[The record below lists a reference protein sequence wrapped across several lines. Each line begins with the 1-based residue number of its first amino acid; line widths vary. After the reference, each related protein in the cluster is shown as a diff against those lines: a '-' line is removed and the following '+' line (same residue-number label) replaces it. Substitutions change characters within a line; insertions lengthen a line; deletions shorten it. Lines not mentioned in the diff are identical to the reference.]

1 MSLFTLSTEKQQILD
16 LVRDFCKKEIAP
28 VASQLEHADEYPHEI
43 VEKMKELGFFG
54 LTIPEEYGG
63 FGVDYVTYALVIEEI
78 TRHWMSVAGVINSHL
93 IMAYI
98 VEKNGTEE
106 QKRKFLPKFATGE
119 WRGGLALTEAE
130 AGTDVQ
136 NLSTRADLDG
146 DHYIING
153 SKTFITNARYGNTFI
168 LAAKTDTKV
177 QPRYKGISLFLIQKG
192 HEGFQVQ
199 RDIDKL
205 GYKGVETCEITFENF
220 PVPADQLIGGIEGE
234 GFKQVLGGL
243 ELGRVNVAARGVGL
257 ARASFEDSI
266 KYAQERKTFGKPIS
280 EHQAIQ
286 LKLGDM
292 GTKLEAARLLTLNAA
307 TKLQNGERCD
317 LEAGMA
323 KLFATEVGFEL
334 SGEAMRIHGGYGYT
348 KEFNIERYYRDSPLM
363 LIGEGTNEMQKII
376 ISKGLVKKYKID

>member
-1 MSLFTLSTEKQQILD
+1 MSLFTLAPDKQQVLD
-16 LVRDFCKKEIAP
+16 LVKDFCRKEIAP
-28 VASQLEHADEYPHEI
+28 VASKLEHADEYPHEI

-54 LTIPEEYGG
+54 FTISEEYGG
-63 FGVDYVTYALVIEEI
+63 FGVDFVTYALVIEEI
-78 TRHWMSVAGVINSHL
+78 TRHWMSVAGILNSHL

-98 VEKNGTEE
+98 VEKYATEE
-106 QKRKFLPKFATGE
+106 QKHKFVPRFATGE
-119 WRGGLALTEAE
+119 WRGGLALSEAD

-136 NLSTRADLDG
+136 NMSTKAEKIG
-146 DHYIING
+146 DSYVVNG
-153 SKTFITNARYGNTFI
+153 SKMWITNARYGNTFI
-168 LAAKTDTKV
+168 LAAKTDSKT

-192 HEGFQVQ
+192 GEGFEVQ

-205 GYKGVETCEITFENF
+205 GYKGVKTCEITFENF
-220 PVPADQLIGGIEGE
+220 RVPADQLIGGEEGK

-266 KYAQERKTFGKPIS
+266 KYAQERKTFGVPIC

-286 LKLGDM
+286 LKLGEM

-334 SGEAMRIHGGYGYT
+334 AGEAMRIHGGYGYT

-376 ISKGLVKKYKID
+376 ISKGLVQKYKI

>member
-1 MSLFTLSTEKQQILD
+1 MSLFTLTQDKQQVLD
-16 LVRDFCKKEIAP
+16 LVKDFCKKEIAP
-28 VASQLEHADEYPHEI
+28 VASKLEHADEYPHEI

-54 LTIPEEYGG
+54 FTISEEYGG
-63 FGVDYVTYALVIEEI
+63 IGVDFVTYALVIEEI
-78 TRHWMSVAGVINSHL
+78 TRNWMSIAGILNSHL

-98 VEKNGTEE
+98 VEKYATEE

-119 WRGGLALTEAE
+119 WRGGLALSESD

-136 NLSTRADLDG
+136 NMSTKAEKIG
-146 DHYIING
+146 DHYIVNG
-153 SKTFITNARYGNTFI
+153 SKMWITNARNGNTFI
-168 LAAKTDTKV
+168 LAAKTDIKT

-192 HEGFQVQ
+192 GEGFEVQ

-205 GYKGVETCEITFENF
+205 GYKGVKTCEITFENF
-220 PVPADQLIGGIEGE
+220 QVPANQLIGGEEGK

-243 ELGRVNVAARGVGL
+243 ELGRVNVAARGVGI

-266 KYAQERKTFGKPIS
+266 RYAQERKTFGVPIC

-286 LKLGDM
+286 LKLGEM

-376 ISKGLVKKYKID
+376 ISKGLVQKYKI

>member
-1 MSLFTLSTEKQQILD
+1 MSLFTLAPDKQQVLD
-16 LVRDFCKKEIAP
+16 LVRDFCKKEIVP
-28 VASQLEHADEYPHEI
+28 VASKLDHADEYPHEI

-54 LTIPEEYGG
+54 LTISEEYGG
-63 FGVDYVTYALVIEEI
+63 FGVDFVTYALVIEEI
-78 TRHWMSVAGVINSHL
+78 TRNWMSVAGILNSHL

-98 VEKNGTEE
+98 VEKYATEE
-106 QKRKFLPKFATGE
+106 QKRKFLPKFATGD
-119 WRGGLALTEAE
+119 WRGGLALSEAE

-136 NLSTRADLDG
+136 NMSTKAEKIG
-146 DHYIING
+146 DHYIVNG
-153 SKTFITNARYGNTFI
+153 SKMWITNARYGNTFI
-168 LAAKTDTKV
+168 LAAKTDSKI

-192 HEGFQVQ
+192 GEGFEVQ
-199 RDIDKL
+199 RDIEKL
-205 GYKGVETCEITFENF
+205 GYKGVKTCEITFENF
-220 PVPADQLIGGIEGE
+220 RVPADQLIGGEEGK

-266 KYAQERKTFGKPIS
+266 KYAQERKTFGVPIC

-286 LKLGDM
+286 LKLGEM

-334 SGEAMRIHGGYGYT
+334 AGEAMRIHGGYGYT
-348 KEFNIERYYRDSPLM
+348 KEFNIERYYRDAPLM

-376 ISKGLVKKYKID
+376 ISKGLVNKYKI

>member
-1 MSLFTLSTEKQQILD
+1 MSLFTLAPDKQQVLD
-16 LVRDFCKKEIAP
+16 LVKDFCKKEIAP
-28 VASQLEHADEYPHEI
+28 VASKLEHADEYPHEI
-43 VEKMKELGFFG
+43 VAKMKELGFFG

-63 FGVDYVTYALVIEEI
+63 FGLDYVTYALVIEEI
-78 TRHWMSVAGVINSHL
+78 TRHWMSVAGIMNSHL

-98 VEKNGTEE
+98 VEKYGTEE
-106 QKRKFLPKFATGE
+106 QKQKFLPKFATGE
-119 WRGGLALTEAE
+119 WRGGLALSEAE

-136 NLSTRADLDG
+136 NMSTKAEKIG
-146 DHYIING
+146 DHYVVNG
-153 SKTFITNARYGNTFI
+153 SKMWITNARYGNTFI
-168 LAAKTDTKV
+168 LAVKTDTKT
-177 QPRYKGISLFLIQKG
+177 QPRYKGISLLLIQKG
-192 HEGFQVQ
+192 GEGFEVQ

-205 GYKGVETCEITFENF
+205 GYKGVKTCEITFENF
-220 PVPADQLIGGIEGE
+220 RVPVDQLIGGEEGK

-266 KYAQERKTFGKPIS
+266 KYAQERKTFGVPIC

-286 LKLGDM
+286 LKLGEM

-348 KEFNIERYYRDSPLM
+348 KEFNVERYYRDSPLM

-376 ISKGLVKKYKID
+376 ISKGLVQKYKI

>member
-1 MSLFTLSTEKQQILD
+1 MSLFTLAPDKQQVLN
-16 LVRDFCKKEIAP
+16 LVKDFCKKEIAP
-28 VASQLEHADEYPHEI
+28 VASKLEHADEYPHEI

-54 LTIPEEYGG
+54 FTIPEEYGG

-78 TRHWMSVAGVINSHL
+78 TRHWMSVAGIINSHL
-93 IMAYI
+93 IMSYI
-98 VEKNGTEE
+98 VEKYATEE
-106 QKRKFLPKFATGE
+106 QKQKFLPKFATGE
-119 WRGGLALTEAE
+119 WRGGLALSEAE

-136 NLSTRADLDG
+136 NMSTKADKIG
-146 DHYIING
+146 DHYIVNG
-153 SKTFITNARYGNTFI
+153 SKMWITNARYGNTFI
-168 LAAKTDTKV
+168 LAAKTDTKTE
-177 QPRYKGISLFLIQKG
+177 PRYKGISLFLIQKG
-192 HEGFQVQ
+192 GEGFEVQ

-205 GYKGVETCEITFENF
+205 GYKGVKTCEITFENF
-220 PVPADQLIGGIEGE
+220 RVPADQLIGGEEGK

-266 KYAQERKTFGKPIS
+266 KYAQERKTFGVPIC

-348 KEFNIERYYRDSPLM
+348 KEFNVERYYRDSPLM

-376 ISKGLVKKYKID
+376 ISKSLVQKYKI

>member
-1 MSLFTLSTEKQQILD
+1 MSLFTLAPDKQQVLD

-28 VASQLEHADEYPHEI
+28 VASKLEHADEYPHEI
-43 VEKMKELGFFG
+43 VAKMKELGFFG
-54 LTIPEEYGG
+54 FTISEEYGG
-63 FGVDYVTYALVIEEI
+63 FGVDFVTYALVIEEI
-78 TRHWMSVAGVINSHL
+78 TRHWMSVAGILNSHL

-98 VEKNGTEE
+98 VEKYGTEE
-106 QKRKFLPKFATGE
+106 QKQKFLPKFATGE
-119 WRGGLALTEAE
+119 WRGGLALSEAD

-136 NLSTRADLDG
+136 NMSTKAEKVG
-146 DHYIING
+146 DHYVING
-153 SKTFITNARYGNTFI
+153 SKMWITNARYGNTFI
-168 LAAKTDTKV
+168 LAAKTDTKTE
-177 QPRYKGISLFLIQKG
+177 PRYKGISLLLIQKG
-192 HEGFQVQ
+192 GEGFEVQ

-205 GYKGVETCEITFENF
+205 GYKGVKTCEITFENF
-220 PVPADQLIGGIEGE
+220 RVPADQLIGGEEGK

-266 KYAQERKTFGKPIS
+266 KYAQQRKTFGVPIC

-286 LKLGDM
+286 LKLGEM

-334 SGEAMRIHGGYGYT
+334 TGEAMRIHGGYGYT
-348 KEFNIERYYRDSPLM
+348 KEFNVERYYRDSPLM

-376 ISKGLVKKYKID
+376 ISKSLVQKYKI

>member
-1 MSLFTLSTEKQQILD
+1 MSLYTLTAEKQQVLD
-16 LVRDFCKKEIAP
+16 MVRDFCKNEIAP
-28 VASQLEHADEYPHEI
+28 VASELEHADEYPHAI

-54 LTIPEEYGG
+54 LTIPERYGG
-63 FGVDYVTYALVIEEI
+63 FAIDYVTYALIIEEI
-78 TRHWMSVAGVINSHL
+78 TRHWMSVAGILNSHL

-98 VEKNGTEE
+98 VEKYGTEE
-106 QKRKFLPKFATGE
+106 QKMTFLPKFATGE
-119 WRGGLALTEAE
+119 CRGGLALSEAE

-136 NLSTRADLDG
+136 NISTKATLNG
-146 DHYIING
+146 DHYIVNG
-153 SKTFITNARYGNTFI
+153 SKMFITNARYGNTFI
-168 LAAKTDTKV
+168 LAAKTNSKIE
-177 QPRYKGISLFLIQKG
+177 PRYKGISLFIIEKG
-192 HEGFQVQ
+192 NDGFYVQ
-199 RDIDKL
+199 RDIEKL
-205 GYKGVETCEITFENF
+205 GYKGVKTCEITFENF
-220 PVPADQLIGGIEGE
+220 RVPSNQLIGGEEGK

-257 ARASFEDSI
+257 ARAAFEDSI
-266 KYAQERKTFGKPIS
+266 KYAQERKTFGVPIC

-307 TKLQNGERCD
+307 TKLQNGERSD

-323 KLFATEVGFEL
+323 KLFATEAGFEL
-334 SGEAMRIHGGYGYT
+334 ASEGMRIHGGYGYT

-376 ISKGLVKKYKID
+376 ISKSLVEKYKI

>member
-1 MSLFTLSTEKQQILD
+1 MSLFTLTQDKQQVLD
-16 LVRDFCKKEIAP
+16 LVKDFCKKEIAP
-28 VASQLEHADEYPHEI
+28 VASKLEHADEYPHEI
-43 VEKMKELGFFG
+43 VEKMKKLGFFG
-54 LTIPEEYGG
+54 FTISEEYGG

-78 TRHWMSVAGVINSHL
+78 TRHWMSVAGVLNSHL

-98 VEKNGTEE
+98 VEKYATEE
-106 QKRKFLPKFATGE
+106 QKRKFLPRFATGE
-119 WRGGLALTEAE
+119 WRGGLALSESD

-136 NLSTRADLDG
+136 NMSTKAEKIG
-146 DHYIING
+146 DDYIVNG
-153 SKTFITNARYGNTFI
+153 SKMWITNARYGNTFI
-168 LAAKTDTKV
+168 LAAKTDTKTE
-177 QPRYKGISLFLIQKG
+177 PRYKGISLFLIQKG
-192 HEGFQVQ
+192 EEGFEVQ

-205 GYKGVETCEITFENF
+205 GYKGVKTCEITFENF
-220 PVPADQLIGGIEGE
+220 HVPADQLIGGEEGK

-266 KYAQERKTFGKPIS
+266 KYAQERKTFGVPIC

-334 SGEAMRIHGGYGYT
+334 AGEAMRIHGGYGYT
-348 KEFNIERYYRDSPLM
+348 KEFNIERYYRDAPLL

-376 ISKGLVKKYKID
+376 ISKGLVQKYKI

>member
-1 MSLFTLSTEKQQILD
+1 MSLFTLAPDKQQVLD
-16 LVRDFCKKEIAP
+16 LVRDFCRKEIAP
-28 VASQLEHADEYPHEI
+28 VASKLDHADEYPHEI

-54 LTIPEEYGG
+54 LTISEEYGG
-63 FGVDYVTYALVIEEI
+63 FGVDFVTYALVIEEI
-78 TRHWMSVAGVINSHL
+78 TRNWMSVSGILNSHL

-98 VEKNGTEE
+98 VEKYATEE

-119 WRGGLALTEAE
+119 WRGGLALSEAE

-136 NLSTRADLDG
+136 NMSTKAEKIG
-146 DHYIING
+146 DHYIVNG
-153 SKTFITNARYGNTFI
+153 SKMWITNARYGNTFI
-168 LAAKTDTKV
+168 LAAKTDSKV
-177 QPRYKGISLFLIQKG
+177 EPRYKGISLFLIQKG
-192 HEGFQVQ
+192 GEGFEVQ

-205 GYKGVETCEITFENF
+205 GYKGVKTCEITFENF
-220 PVPADQLIGGIEGE
+220 RVPADQLIGGEEGK

-266 KYAQERKTFGKPIS
+266 KYAQERKTFGVPIC

-334 SGEAMRIHGGYGYT
+334 AGEAMRIHGGYGYT

-376 ISKGLVKKYKID
+376 ISKGLVNKYKI

>member
-1 MSLFTLSTEKQQILD
+1 MSLYTLTAEKQQVLD
-16 LVRDFCKKEIAP
+16 MVRDFCKNEIAP
-28 VASQLEHADEYPHEI
+28 VASELEHADEYPHAI

-54 LTIPEEYGG
+54 LTIPERYGG
-63 FGVDYVTYALVIEEI
+63 FAIDYVTYALIIEEI
-78 TRHWMSVAGVINSHL
+78 TRHWMSVAGILNSHL

-98 VEKNGTEE
+98 VEKYGIEE
-106 QKRKFLPKFATGE
+106 QKMTFLPKFATGE
-119 WRGGLALTEAE
+119 CRGGLALSEAE

-136 NLSTRADLDG
+136 NISTKATLNG
-146 DHYIING
+146 DHYIVNG
-153 SKTFITNARYGNTFI
+153 SKMFITNARYGNTFI
-168 LAAKTDTKV
+168 LAAKTNSKIE
-177 QPRYKGISLFLIQKG
+177 PRYKGISLFIIQKG
-192 HEGFQVQ
+192 NDGFYVQ
-199 RDIDKL
+199 RDIEKL
-205 GYKGVETCEITFENF
+205 GYKGVKTCEITFENF
-220 PVPADQLIGGIEGE
+220 RVPSNQLIGGEEGK

-257 ARASFEDSI
+257 ARAAFEDSI
-266 KYAQERKTFGKPIS
+266 KYAQERKTFGVPIC

-307 TKLQNGERCD
+307 TKLQNGERSD

-323 KLFATEVGFEL
+323 KLFATEAGFEL
-334 SGEAMRIHGGYGYT
+334 ASEGMRIHGGYGYT

-376 ISKGLVKKYKID
+376 ISKSLVEKYKI

>member
-1 MSLFTLSTEKQQILD
+1 MTVFTLTQDKQQILD
-16 LVRDFCKKEIAP
+16 MVRDFCKKEIAP
-28 VASQLEHADEYPHEI
+28 VASKLEHADEYPHEI
-43 VEKMKELGFFG
+43 VEKMKGLGFFG
-54 LTIPEEYGG
+54 FTIPEEYGG
-63 FGVDYVTYALVIEEI
+63 IGVDYVTYALVIEEI
-78 TRHWMSVAGVINSHL
+78 TRHWMSVAGIINSHL
-93 IMAYI
+93 IMAHI
-98 VEKNGTEE
+98 VEKYGTED

-119 WRGGLALTEAE
+119 WRGGLALSEAE

-136 NLSTRADLDG
+136 NLSTRADRIG
-146 DHYIING
+146 DHYLVNG
-153 SKTFITNARYGNTFI
+153 SKMWITNARQGNTFI
-168 LAAKTDTKV
+168 LAAKTDTKTE
-177 QPRYKGISLFLIQKG
+177 PRYKGISLFLVQKD
-192 HEGFQVQ
+192 EAGFYVQ

-205 GYKGVETCEITFENF
+205 GYKGVKTCEIVFENYK
-220 PVPADQLIGGIEGE
+220 VPADQLIGGEEGK

-266 KYAQERKTFGKPIS
+266 RYAQERKTFGKPIC

-348 KEFNIERYYRDSPLM
+348 KEFNVERYYRDSPLM
-363 LIGEGTNEMQKII
+363 LIGEGTNEMQKMI
-376 ISKGLVKKYKID
+376 ISKGLVDKYRI

>member
-1 MSLFTLSTEKQQILD
+1 MSLFTLAPDKQQILD
-16 LVRDFCKKEIAP
+16 LVKDFCKKEISP
-28 VASQLEHADEYPHEI
+28 VASKLEHADEYPHEI
-43 VEKMKELGFFG
+43 VAKMKELGFFG
-54 LTIPEEYGG
+54 FTISEEYGG
-63 FGVDYVTYALVIEEI
+63 FGVDFVTYALVIEEI
-78 TRHWMSVAGVINSHL
+78 TRHWMSVAGILNSHL
-93 IMAYI
+93 IMCYI
-98 VEKNGTEE
+98 IEKYGTEE
-106 QKRKFLPKFATGE
+106 QKRKFLPKLAQGE
-119 WRGGLALTEAE
+119 FRGGLALSEAD

-136 NLSTRADLDG
+136 NMSTKAEKVG
-146 DHYIING
+146 DHYVVNG
-153 SKTFITNARYGNTFI
+153 SKMWITNARYGNTFI
-168 LAAKTDTKV
+168 LAAKTDTKID
-177 QPRYKGISLFLIQKG
+177 PRYKGISLFIIQKG
-192 HEGFQVQ
+192 GEGFEVQ

-205 GYKGVETCEITFENF
+205 GYKGVKTCEITFENF
-220 PVPADQLIGGIEGE
+220 RVPENQLIGGEEGK

-266 KYAQERKTFGKPIS
+266 KYAQQRKTFGVPIC

-286 LKLGDM
+286 LKLGEM

-334 SGEAMRIHGGYGYT
+334 SGEALRIHGGYGYT
-348 KEFNIERYYRDSPLM
+348 KEFNVERYYRDSPLM

-376 ISKGLVKKYKID
+376 ISKSLVQKYKI

>member
-1 MSLFTLSTEKQQILD
+1 MSLYTLTTEKQQVLD
-16 LVRDFCKKEIAP
+16 MVKDFCKNEIAP
-28 VASQLEHADEYPHEI
+28 VASELEHADEYPHAI

-63 FGVDYVTYALVIEEI
+63 FAIDYVTYALIIEEI
-78 TRHWMSVAGVINSHL
+78 TRHWMSVAGILNSHL

-98 VEKNGTEE
+98 VEKYGTEE
-106 QKRKFLPKFATGE
+106 QKRTFLPKFATGE
-119 WRGGLALTEAE
+119 CRGGLALSEAE

-136 NLSTRADLDG
+136 NISTKATLNG
-146 DHYIING
+146 DHYIVNG
-153 SKTFITNARYGNTFI
+153 SKMFITNARYGNTFI
-168 LAAKTDTKV
+168 LAAKTNSRIE
-177 QPRYKGISLFLIQKG
+177 PRYKGISLFIIQKG
-192 HEGFQVQ
+192 NDGFYVQ
-199 RDIDKL
+199 RDIEKL
-205 GYKGVETCEITFENF
+205 GYKGVKTCEITFENF
-220 PVPADQLIGGIEGE
+220 RVPSNQLIGGEEGK

-257 ARASFEDSI
+257 ARAAFEDSI
-266 KYAQERKTFGKPIS
+266 KYAQERKTFGVPIC

-307 TKLQNGERCD
+307 TKLQNGERSD

-323 KLFATEVGFEL
+323 KLFATEAGFEL
-334 SGEAMRIHGGYGYT
+334 ASEGMRIHGGYGYT

-376 ISKGLVKKYKID
+376 ISKSLVEKYKI

>member
-1 MSLFTLSTEKQQILD
+1 MTVFTLAQDKQQILAM
-16 LVRDFCKKEIAP
+16 VKDFCKKEIAP
-28 VASQLEHADEYPHEI
+28 VARELEHADEYPNEI
-43 VEKMKELGFFG
+43 VEKMKDLGFFG
-54 LTIPEEYGG
+54 FTIPEEYGG
-63 FGVDYVTYALVIEEI
+63 IGVDYVTYALVIEEI
-78 TRHWMSVAGVINSHL
+78 TRHWMSVAGIINSHL

-98 VEKNGTEE
+98 LEKYGTEE
-106 QKRKFLPKFATGE
+106 QKRKFLPRFASGE
-119 WRGGLALTEAE
+119 WRGGLALSEAD

-136 NLSTRADLDG
+136 NISTKAEDIG
-146 DHYIING
+146 DHYLVNG
-153 SKTFITNARYGNTFI
+153 SKMWITNARYGNTFI
-168 LAAKTDTKV
+168 LAAKTDNKIE
-177 QPRYKGISLFLIQKG
+177 PRYKGISLFLVQKG
-192 HEGFQVQ
+192 SPGFEVQ

-205 GYKGVETCEITFENF
+205 GYKGVKTCEIVFENF
-220 PVPADQLIGGIEGE
+220 RVPADQLIGGEEGK

-257 ARASFEDSI
+257 ARASFEDSVR
-266 KYAQERKTFGKPIS
+266 YAQERKTFGKPIC

-348 KEFNIERYYRDSPLM
+348 KEFDVERYYRDSPLM

-376 ISKGLVKKYKID
+376 ISKGLVEKYKI

>member
-1 MSLFTLSTEKQQILD
+1 MSLFTLAPDKQQMLD
-16 LVRDFCKKEIAP
+16 MVKDFCKKEIAP
-28 VASQLEHADEYPHEI
+28 VASELEHADEYPHEI

-54 LTIPEEYGG
+54 FTIPEEYGG
-63 FGVDYVTYALVIEEI
+63 IGVDYVTYALVIEEI
-78 TRHWMSVAGVINSHL
+78 TRHWMSVAGIINSHL

-98 VEKNGTEE
+98 VEKYGTEE
-106 QKRKFLPKFATGE
+106 QKQKFLPKFATGE
-119 WRGGLALTEAE
+119 WRGGLALSEAE

-136 NLSTRADLDG
+136 NLSTKAEKIG
-146 DHYIING
+146 DHYVVNG
-153 SKTFITNARYGNTFI
+153 SKMWITNARYGNTFL
-168 LAAKTDTKV
+168 LAAKTDSKT
-177 QPRYKGISLFLIQKG
+177 QPRYKGISLLLIQKG
-192 HEGFQVQ
+192 GEGFEVQ

-205 GYKGVETCEITFENF
+205 GYKGVKTCEITFENF
-220 PVPADQLIGGIEGE
+220 RVPADQLIGGEEGK

-266 KYAQERKTFGKPIS
+266 KYVQERKTFGVPIC

-286 LKLGDM
+286 LKIGEM

-348 KEFNIERYYRDSPLM
+348 KEFNIERYYRDSPLL

-376 ISKGLVKKYKID
+376 ISKGLVQKYKI

>member
-1 MSLFTLSTEKQQILD
+1 MSLFTLDTDKQQILD
-16 LVRDFCKKEIAP
+16 MVRDFCKNEIAP
-28 VASQLEHADEYPHEI
+28 VASKLDHADEYPHEI
-43 VEKMKELGFFG
+43 VDKMKELGFFG
-54 LTIPEEYGG
+54 FTIPEEYGG
-63 FGVDYVTYALVIEEI
+63 IGLDYVTYALVIEEI
-78 TRHWMSVAGVINSHL
+78 TRHWMSVAGILNSHL

-98 VEKNGTEE
+98 VEKFGTEE
-106 QKRKFLPKFATGE
+106 QKKEFLPQFATGE
-119 WRGGLALTEAE
+119 CRGGLALTEVE

-136 NLSTRADLDG
+136 NMSTKAVKDG
-146 DHYIING
+146 DHYIVNG
-153 SKTFITNARYGNTFI
+153 SKMFITNARYGNTFI
-168 LAAKTDTKV
+168 LAAKTNTNI
-177 QPRYKGISLFLIQKG
+177 QPRYKGISLFIIQKG
-192 HEGFQVQ
+192 GEGFTVQ

-205 GYKGVETCEITFENF
+205 GYKGVKTCEITFENF
-220 PVPADQLIGGIEGE
+220 KVPAENLIGGVEGK

-243 ELGRVNVAARGVGL
+243 ELGRVNVAARGLGL

-266 KYAQERKTFGKPIS
+266 KYAQERKTFGVPIC

-286 LKLGDM
+286 LKIGEM

-307 TKLQNGERCD
+307 TKLQEGERCD

-348 KEFNIERYYRDSPLM
+348 KEFNVERYYRDSPLM

-376 ISKGLVKKYKID
+376 ISKGLVQKYKI

>member
-1 MSLFTLSTEKQQILD
+1 MSLFTLAPDKQQVLD
-16 LVRDFCKKEIAP
+16 LVKDFCKKEIAP
-28 VASQLEHADEYPHEI
+28 VASKLEHADEYPHEI

-54 LTIPEEYGG
+54 FTISEEYGG
-63 FGVDYVTYALVIEEI
+63 FGVDFVTYALVIEEI
-78 TRHWMSVAGVINSHL
+78 TRHWMSIAGILNSHL

-98 VEKNGTEE
+98 VQKYATEE
-106 QKRKFLPKFATGE
+106 QKRKFLPRFATGE
-119 WRGGLALTEAE
+119 WRGGLALSEAD

-136 NLSTRADLDG
+136 NMSTKAEKIG
-146 DHYIING
+146 DHYVVNG
-153 SKTFITNARYGNTFI
+153 SKMWITNARYGNTFI
-168 LAAKTDTKV
+168 LAAKTDTKT

-192 HEGFQVQ
+192 GEGFEVQ

-205 GYKGVETCEITFENF
+205 GYKGVKTCEITFENF
-220 PVPADQLIGGIEGE
+220 RVPADQLIGGEEGK

-266 KYAQERKTFGKPIS
+266 KYSQQRKTFGVPIC

-286 LKLGDM
+286 LKLGEM

-334 SGEAMRIHGGYGYT
+334 AGEAMRIHGGYGYT

-376 ISKGLVKKYKID
+376 ISKGLVQKYKI

>member
-1 MSLFTLSTEKQQILD
+1 MSLFTLAPDKQQVLN
-16 LVRDFCKKEIAP
+16 LVKDFCRKEIAP
-28 VASQLEHADEYPHEI
+28 VASKLEHADEYPHEI

-54 LTIPEEYGG
+54 FTISEEYGG
-63 FGVDYVTYALVIEEI
+63 FGVDFVTYALVIEEI
-78 TRHWMSVAGVINSHL
+78 TRHWMSVAGILNSHL

-98 VEKNGTEE
+98 VEKYATEE
-106 QKRKFLPKFATGE
+106 QKRKFLPRFATGE
-119 WRGGLALTEAE
+119 WRGGLALSEAD

-136 NLSTRADLDG
+136 NMSTKAEKIG
-146 DHYIING
+146 DSYVVNG
-153 SKTFITNARYGNTFI
+153 SKMWITNARYGNTFI
-168 LAAKTDTKV
+168 LAAKTDSKT

-192 HEGFQVQ
+192 GEGFEVQ

-205 GYKGVETCEITFENF
+205 GYKGVKTCEITFENF
-220 PVPADQLIGGIEGE
+220 RVPADQLIGGEEGK

-266 KYAQERKTFGKPIS
+266 KYAQERKTFGVPIC

-286 LKLGDM
+286 LKLGEM

-334 SGEAMRIHGGYGYT
+334 AGEAMRIHGGYGYT
-348 KEFNIERYYRDSPLM
+348 KEFNVERYYRDSPLM

-376 ISKGLVKKYKID
+376 ISKGLVQKYKI

>member
-1 MSLFTLSTEKQQILD
+1 
-16 LVRDFCKKEIAP
+16 
-28 VASQLEHADEYPHEI
+28 VASKLDHADEYPHEI

-54 LTIPEEYGG
+54 LTISEDYGG
-63 FGVDYVTYALVIEEI
+63 FGVDFVTYALVIEEI
-78 TRHWMSVAGVINSHL
+78 TRNWMSVAGILNSHL

-98 VEKNGTEE
+98 VEKYATEE

-119 WRGGLALTEAE
+119 WRGGLALSEAE

-136 NLSTRADLDG
+136 NMSTKAEKIDE
-146 DHYIING
+146 HYIVNG
-153 SKTFITNARYGNTFI
+153 SKMWITNARYGNTFI
-168 LAAKTDTKV
+168 LAAKTDSKV

-192 HEGFQVQ
+192 GEGFEVQ

-205 GYKGVETCEITFENF
+205 GYKGVKTCEITFENF
-220 PVPADQLIGGIEGE
+220 RVPADQLIGGEEGK

-266 KYAQERKTFGKPIS
+266 KYAQERKTFGVPIC

-286 LKLGDM
+286 LKLGEM

-323 KLFATEVGFEL
+323 KLFATEVGYEL
-334 SGEAMRIHGGYGYT
+334 AGEAMRIHGGYGYT
-348 KEFNIERYYRDSPLM
+348 KEFNIERYYRDAPLM
-363 LIGEGTNEMQKII
+363 LIGEGTNEMQRII
-376 ISKGLVKKYKID
+376 ISKGLVQKYKI